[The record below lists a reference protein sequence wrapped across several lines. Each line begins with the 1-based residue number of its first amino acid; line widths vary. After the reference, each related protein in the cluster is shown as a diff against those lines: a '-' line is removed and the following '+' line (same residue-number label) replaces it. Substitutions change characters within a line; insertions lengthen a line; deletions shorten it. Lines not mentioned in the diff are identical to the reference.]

1 MSNMVGIENLI
12 LKRNTKGK
20 IMVLVITYIIPAVIA
35 IILSIFYIKVDPE
48 DEHPTRG
55 NLIAVILAGL
65 LPVLNIVMSLAFT
78 SYFILNSK
86 FMDKFHEW
94 LDQPVFKKRCNN
106 DN

>member
-1 MSNMVGIENLI
+1 
-12 LKRNTKGK
+12 
-20 IMVLVITYIIPAVIA
+20 MVLVITYIIPAVIA

-65 LPVLNIVMSLAFT
+65 LPVLNIIMSLAFT

-94 LDQPVFKKRCNN
+94 LDQPVLKKKVKQ
-106 DN
+106 

>member
-20 IMVLVITYIIPAVIA
+20 IMVLIIVYILPATLALILSIIYIKIDPESEQPTRGSLIA
-35 IILSIFYIKVDPE
+35 IIL
-48 DEHPTRG
+48 T
-55 NLIAVILAGL
+55 GL
-65 LPVLNIVMSLAFT
+65 LPVLNIAISVAFT
-78 SYFILNSK
+78 LYFILNSK

>member
-1 MSNMVGIENLI
+1 
-12 LKRNTKGK
+12 
-20 IMVLVITYIIPAVIA
+20 MVLVITYIIPAVIA

-94 LDQPVFKKRCNN
+94 LDQPVFKKSK
-106 DN
+106 DNK

>member
-1 MSNMVGIENLI
+1 
-12 LKRNTKGK
+12 
-20 IMVLVITYIIPAVIA
+20 MVLVITYIIPAVIA

-55 NLIAVILAGL
+55 NLIALILAGL

-78 SYFILNSK
+78 SYFILTSK

-94 LDQPVFKKRCNN
+94 LDQPVFKKKKM
-106 DN
+106 

>member
-1 MSNMVGIENLI
+1 MVGIENLI

-55 NLIAVILAGL
+55 NLIAVILAEL

-94 LDQPVFKKRCNN
+94 LDQPVFKKSK
-106 DN
+106 DNK

>member
-1 MSNMVGIENLI
+1 
-12 LKRNTKGK
+12 
-20 IMVLVITYIIPAVIA
+20 MVLVITYIIPAVIA

-94 LDQPVFKKRCNN
+94 LDHPVFKKSK
-106 DN
+106 DNK

>member
-1 MSNMVGIENLI
+1 
-12 LKRNTKGK
+12 
-20 IMVLVITYIIPAVIA
+20 MVLVITFIIPAVIA

-94 LDQPVFKKRCNN
+94 LDQPVFKKSK
-106 DN
+106 DNK

>member
-1 MSNMVGIENLI
+1 
-12 LKRNTKGK
+12 
-20 IMVLVITYIIPAVIA
+20 MVLVIVYILPATIA
-35 IILSIFYIKVDPE
+35 LILSIIYIKIDPE

-94 LDQPVFKKRCNN
+94 LDQPVFKKSKGNK
-106 DN
+106 

>member
-1 MSNMVGIENLI
+1 MG
-12 LKRNTKGK
+12 
-20 IMVLVITYIIPAVIA
+20 LVITYIIPAVIA

-48 DEHPTRG
+48 DEHSTRG
-55 NLIAVILAGL
+55 NLIALILAGL

-94 LDQPVFKKRCNN
+94 LDQPVFKKSK
-106 DN
+106 DNK

>member
-1 MSNMVGIENLI
+1 
-12 LKRNTKGK
+12 
-20 IMVLVITYIIPAVIA
+20 MVLVITYIIPAVIA
-35 IILSIFYIKVDPE
+35 IILSIFYIKVDPQ

-55 NLIAVILAGL
+55 NLIVIILAGL
-65 LPVLNIVMSLAFT
+65 LPVFNIAISVAFT
-78 SYFILNSK
+78 SYFILTSK